1 MSRETFEYHWGKH
14 HRAYV
19 DNLNKQI
26 VGTELDGMALEDI
39 VVATYNK
46 GDTLPA
52 FNNTAQATPRSRTLV
67 CLALPRLYDPDPMAP
82 ALSGLVLLRHLSIVS
97 CDAHL
102 SLSYWLLLTGL
113 DILVFDRVQIRG
125 RARARRRHLEI
136 YSEDI
141 GASLIRTL
149 L

>member
-52 FNNTAQATPRSRTLV
+52 FNNVAQVSLKKQQQGWTVSLRRSSYNFFQTSNLF
-67 CLALPRLYDPDPMAP
+67 L
-82 ALSGLVLLRHLSIVS
+82 HLINSFKP
-97 CDAHL
+97 
-102 SLSYWLLLTGL
+102 LT
-113 DILVFDRVQIRG
+113 IAF
-125 RARARRRHLEI
+125 
-136 YSEDI
+136 
-141 GASLIRTL
+141 
-149 L
+149 